1 MSCISS
7 NCAGNVS
14 PDPHR
19 RVCYSN
25 GLVLGVD
32 EFVQEQ
38 VYFLEQNREHNRGLH
53 GYGTVCGLYVTV
65 QDTPAEGPQIW
76 VGPGTAWIRRAGDPS
91 RRRSARIND
100 WPGASAVSSAG
111 RLQAF
116 RRAGRRT

>member
-1 MSCISS
+1 MSCIST
-7 NCAGNVS
+7 NCESNVS

-76 VGPGTAWIRRAGDPS
+76 VGPGAAIDPRGRVIRVPQAQC
-91 RRRSARIND
+91 ARIDD
-100 WPGASAVSSAG
+100 WLERFGN
-111 RLQAF
+111 Q
-116 RRAGRRT
+116 